1 MFKAL
6 LIALSCFVIQVS
18 AKPIDTLTPTLFTYY
33 TESYAPANYYEG
45 NKLKGA
51 SVETLKLIWDNMGVP
66 EQPIKL
72 VPWARGYRSTAS
84 QPLTVLFSMIRTP
97 ERELAFKWVGPIF
110 VNSLALIALNDFDQP
125 INSFEDVAKYGVVT
139 VRHDVSEISLLSKG
153 YPSEKM
159 ISVTDQ
165 DQALKVLESKRA
177 DFMVVTYESMPA
189 LLAKNNSSL
198 SAFKKIWTLGV
209 NGNYYAFNRATPDT
223 VITKF
228 QTALDNVREQ
238 HLKVLERYNLP
249 FSIDKSPLFK
259 NF

>member
-1 MFKAL
+1 MFHVLA
-6 LIALSCFVIQVS
+6 IVLSLFVIQVS
-18 AKPIDTLTPTLFTYY
+18 AKAIDTITPTLFTYY
-33 TESYAPANYYEG
+33 TESYAPANYVDDGE
-45 NKLKGA
+45 LKGA
-51 SVETLKLIWDNMGVP
+51 SVETLKLVWDNMGVA

-110 VNSLALIALNDFDQP
+110 VNSLALIALDDFEEEIDA
-125 INSFEDVAKYGVVT
+125 IEDVFNYDVVT
-139 VRHDVSEISLLSKG
+139 VRHDVSELSLLSKG
-153 YPSEKM
+153 YPSDKM

-165 DQALKVLESKRA
+165 DQALKMLESKRA

-198 SAFKKIWTLGV
+198 SEFKKVWTLSV
-209 NGNYYAFNRATPDT
+209 NGNYYAFNRATPDAL
-223 VITKF
+223 ITQF

-238 HLKVLERYNLP
+238 HLAVLERYNLP
-249 FSIDKSPLFK
+249 LSIDE
-259 NF
+259 